1 MSSFKLWKSKKIFI
15 LPIIS
20 GIILTLTLIY
30 SELFFLLFFF
40 LVPFLV
46 FIEEA
51 KNKKEAFVGGF
62 LMSFIY
68 FIYSLFIVL
77 WPSQEF
83 SNLLSNYQDLE
94 LLKGNFFLLTLF
106 LILSPIVSLIYGFF
120 ALGTFF
126 AFNLFKDRKLYLFI
140 LVPLF
145 WIITEFLKRK
155 IFFDLSW
162 GDIGYNLVDFTFF
175 VNTAKIW
182 GRQGLAF
189 LIIVFNLL
197 IYFIF
202 KRKINLIKGVVLLI
216 FISISVSL
224 LGFYLIKQTYKS
236 LDQKYKIKIAVL
248 QGYIPWTVSKYWP
261 DRNEPFTFPSPYDK
275 LLEKLPNDL
284 DIILLPE
291 EVLNFN
297 PIEIS
302 TPGFPTRVLN
312 DNFYFS
318 DEKRQV
324 MEILKKT
331 GAKIFIIGQ
340 PVIFDRNLFGNS
352 FLIFDNKGN
361 VGSYVKKRL
370 FPLVEK
376 PVLHLKLKYFT
387 TDYTQG
393 SVSPFMKIRDNFII
407 FLSNCI
413 EIESDDLSNKFLGT
427 GPSIILNG
435 GSEIGFREY
444 AQRYQLKLARFR
456 AVEQDKFLATAKKA
470 GYSAIIDPTG
480 KVLKIS
486 NHTREDN
493 FLIEEVYLKAGKTF
507 YSKIGKFNNL
517 IFSILSLLFFI
528 FIIYAKRLLKKSE
541 HTSLKLKEE

>member
-1 MSSFKLWKSKKIFI
+1 MSSLKLWKNKKKFI

-20 GIILTLTLIY
+20 GIILVLTLIY
-30 SELFFLLFFF
+30 SKLFFLLFFF

-51 KNKKEAFVGGF
+51 KNKKEAFFGGF
-62 LMSFIY
+62 LMGFIY
-68 FIYSLFIVL
+68 VISSLFIVL

-83 SNLLSNYQDLE
+83 FNFFSNYQNLGFP
-94 LLKGNFFLLTLF
+94 KGDVLLLTLF
-106 LILSPIVSLIYGFF
+106 LILSPIVSLIYGLF

-126 AFNLFKDRKLYLFI
+126 AFNLFKERKLYLFI
-140 LVPLF
+140 LIPSF
-145 WIITEFLKRK
+145 WIIAEFLKRK
-155 IFFDLSW
+155 IFFDISW

-202 KRKINLIKGVVLLI
+202 KRRINVVKGVVFLI
-216 FISISVSL
+216 FILISVNF

-248 QGYIPWTVSKYWP
+248 QGYMPWTVPKYWP
-261 DRNEPFTFPSPYDK
+261 DQNEPFTFPSPYDK
-275 LLEKLPNDL
+275 LLEKLPDDL

-291 EVLNFN
+291 EVLHFN
-297 PIEIS
+297 PVEIFS
-302 TPGFPTRVLN
+302 PGFPTRVLN
-312 DNFYFS
+312 NTFYFL
-318 DEKRQV
+318 DEKRQI

-340 PVIFDRNLFGNS
+340 PVIFERNLSGNS

-361 VGSYVKKRL
+361 VGSYIKKRL

-376 PVLHLKLKYFT
+376 PVLPRLDYFT
-387 TDYTQG
+387 SGYTPG
-393 SVSPFMKIRDNFII
+393 PVSPFIKIKDDFNI
-407 FLSNCI
+407 FLSNCV
-413 EIESDDLSNKFLGT
+413 EIESDDLPNKFLESE
-427 GPSIILNG
+427 PSIILNG

-444 AQRYQLKLARFR
+444 AQRYQVKLARFR
-456 AVEQDKFLATAKKA
+456 AIEQDKFLSTAKKA

-480 KVLKIS
+480 KILKIA
-486 NHTREDN
+486 
-493 FLIEEVYLKAGKTF
+493 K
-507 YSKIGKFNNL
+507 
-517 IFSILSLLFFI
+517 LSS
-528 FIIYAKRLLKKSE
+528 RR
-541 HTSLKLKEE
+541 

>member
-1 MSSFKLWKSKKIFI
+1 MSSLKLWKNKKNLI

-20 GIILTLTLIY
+20 GIILVLTLIY

-46 FIEEA
+46 FIEEV
-51 KNKKEAFVGGF
+51 KNKKEAFFGGF
-62 LMSFIY
+62 LMGFIY
-68 FIYSLFIVL
+68 VISSLFIVL

-83 SNLLSNYQDLE
+83 FNFFSNYQNLGFP
-94 LLKGNFFLLTLF
+94 KGDVLLLTLF
-106 LILSPIVSLIYGFF
+106 LILSPIVSLIYGVF

-126 AFNLFKDRKLYLFI
+126 AFYLFKEKKLYLFI

-155 IFFDLSW
+155 ILFDISW

-175 VNTAKIW
+175 ANTAKIW

-202 KRKINLIKGVVLLI
+202 KRRINLIKGVVLLI

-248 QGYIPWTVSKYWP
+248 QGYMPWTVPKYWP
-261 DRNEPFTFPSPYDK
+261 DQNEPFTFPSPYDK
-275 LLEKLPNDL
+275 LLEKLPTDL

-291 EVLNFN
+291 EVLHFN
-297 PIEIS
+297 PVQIFS
-302 TPGFPTRVLN
+302 PGFPAKVAKNT
-312 DNFYFS
+312 FYFL
-318 DEKRQV
+318 DEKRQI

-331 GAKIFIIGQ
+331 RAKIFIVGQ
-340 PVIFDRNLFGNS
+340 PVILFDINSFGDYLVGNS

-361 VGSYVKKRL
+361 VGSYIKKRL
-370 FPLVEK
+370 FPLIEN
-376 PVLHLKLKYFT
+376 PIFPRLDYFT
-387 TDYTQG
+387 SGYTPG
-393 SVSPFMKIRDNFII
+393 TVSPFMKIGDDFNI
-407 FLSNCI
+407 FLSTCI
-413 EIESDDLSNKFLGT
+413 EIESDDLPNKFLESE
-427 GPSIILNG
+427 PSVILNG

-444 AQRYQLKLARFR
+444 AQRYQVKLARFR
-456 AVEQDKFLATAKKA
+456 AIEQDKFLATAKKA

-480 KVLKIS
+480 KILKIS
-486 NHTREDN
+486 SHPREDN
-493 FLIEEVYLKAGKTF
+493 FFIEEVYLKAGKTF

-528 FIIYAKRLLKKSE
+528 FIVYANRLFKKSE
-541 HTSLKLKEE
+541 HI